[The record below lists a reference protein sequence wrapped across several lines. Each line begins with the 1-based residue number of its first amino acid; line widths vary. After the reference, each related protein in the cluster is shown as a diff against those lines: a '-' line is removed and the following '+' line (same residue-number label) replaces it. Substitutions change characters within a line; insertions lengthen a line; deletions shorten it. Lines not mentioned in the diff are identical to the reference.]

1 MAKIW
6 QISDGRSYVVNGDPG
21 TTITYTNSP
30 SNGTAAGK
38 PVTSIPTGATS
49 VTFPS
54 NGSEV
59 EISSDTATIDQV
71 FNAAAAGS
79 GSSSSGSGSAG
90 GVTFQIVTTLPSQG
104 AAGVIYLVKV
114 SETGDD
120 KFEEWI
126 WVDSAWESIGT
137 TAVDPTTYA
146 KLIGGNTFEGNQ
158 VINGDLT
165 VTGDVSGVTESN
177 YNVVETTETTITPT
191 GGTWVRYT
199 GTATSLTVVEPGWDG
214 EAEISYLET
223 TTPVDLQ
230 GVTWSPAKPI
240 LTGNGPFVYALVHSR
255 EGEILAGA
263 YGYSTPTAEAIQA
276 VAPIAWVENT
286 ATPLKTS
293 GSVAIGSGAKTVRN
307 NVAIGLG
314 AEAWDLANSIGY
326 GSFAGVAGQSFGNR
340 TNTGDR
346 GVAIGHYAKSG
357 SSSSAIGAQSES
369 DIYSVSLGACAKASK
384 STSVTIGAQFSE
396 TVNGQNVINYCT
408 TEGTGS
414 ITIGAGANTINTTT
428 TVNGVETTVESSN
441 SVTIGCKASNSGAD
455 SVVIGARAK
464 NSGSANVF
472 IGVYAQPDRD
482 GDVQITAVGRSA
494 HSYNYGT
501 AIGYAAR
508 GGSWGTAV
516 GYSASSGTDAVAA
529 GRAANATD
537 GGTAISASAKAKKN
551 RSIAVGINATADAA
565 YSIVIGS
572 DAAVFN
578 TGSTQSENTTVIGAG
593 TAASAPTALTFGAA
607 FSDTEG
613 SYTCTTEG
621 TGSITIGAGA
631 NTKNTTTTVDGVE
644 TTVESSNAIT
654 IGCKASNS
662 GADSV
667 VIGAQASNTGSGAV
681 LIGGKNVGNGSTIL
695 VGNNINANS
704 YNSVISLG
712 FGNIIGGSL
721 VVAIGRDIQYT
732 KQNAVCVGNYTSAA
746 TGSVALGDRAS
757 AYAAD
762 NTIAIGPSAKITNT
776 GNTPSTSTIVIGANA
791 TASAPNAVVM
801 GAGASATGDNSIVI
815 GASGAAVGGV
825 GVGALSNA
833 GQNAVAVGIE
843 AEAHLLSAAFGRK
856 AKAADSYATAVGSGA
871 TAVKYAVAAGHGAI
885 CSQQNTV
892 ALGSSAKAAANR
904 SIAIGTSATVSDL
917 GATVIRSTAEDG
929 TYTQLYF
936 SGANTPLANTYANGE
951 AIMGYVTSDSD
962 GNPLASGFKRLS
974 ALFDEGTMTQPA
986 TLDEN
991 GEWVM
996 PKVFHPSD
1004 LDLPIEEEPT
1014 EEPEDVTINIPEPTL
1029 PEPEPYTPL
1038 LVYPLVEPED
1048 VTTNIP
1054 EPEPYTPLP
1063 VYPIVEPEIPETTGE

>member
-79 GSSSSGSGSAG
+79 GSSSGGSGSAG

-199 GTATSLTVVEPGWDG
+199 GTETTLTVTEPGWDG

-240 LTGNGPFVYALVHSR
+240 LTGNGPFVYTLVHSR

-263 YGYSTPTAEAIQA
+263 YGYSVATAEAVQA
-276 VAPIAWVENT
+276 VVPIACGNYYGYAPS
-286 ATPLKTS
+286 AT
-293 GSVAIGSGAKTVRN
+293 GAYS
-307 NVAIGLG
+307 I
-314 AEAWDLANSIGY
+314 SIG
-326 GSFAGVAGQSFGNR
+326 G
-340 TNTGDR
+340 
-346 GVAIGHYAKSG
+346 YAKDNGWGRNVSIG
-357 SSSSAIGAQSES
+357 VGASS
-369 DIYSVSLGACAKASK
+369 LKPTC
-384 STSVTIGAQFSE
+384 VTIGAAFEDTDGSYKCQ
-396 TVNGQNVINYCT
+396 TQ
-408 TEGTGS
+408 GTGS
-414 ITIGAGANTINTTT
+414 ITIGAGANTLS
-428 TVNGVETTVESSN
+428 NGSTESSN
-441 SVTIGCKASNSGAD
+441 SV
-455 SVVIGARAK
+455 
-464 NSGSANVF
+464 
-472 IGVYAQPDRD
+472 
-482 GDVQITAVGRSA
+482 
-494 HSYNYGT
+494 
-501 AIGYAAR
+501 
-508 GGSWGTAV
+508 
-516 GYSASSGTDAVAA
+516 
-529 GRAANATD
+529 
-537 GGTAISASAKAKKN
+537 
-551 RSIAVGINATADAA
+551 
-565 YSIVIGS
+565 
-572 DAAVFN
+572 
-578 TGSTQSENTTVIGAG
+578 
-593 TAASAPTALTFGAA
+593 
-607 FSDTEG
+607 
-613 SYTCTTEG
+613 
-621 TGSITIGAGA
+621 
-631 NTKNTTTTVDGVE
+631 
-644 TTVESSNAIT
+644 T

-704 YNSVISLG
+704 YNSVISMG
-712 FGNIIGGSL
+712 VDNIIGGSL
-721 VVAIGRDIQYT
+721 VVAIGREIQYN
-732 KQNAVCVGNYTSAA
+732 KQGSTCVGHYSSAA
-746 TGSVALGDRAS
+746 QYSVAFGNRAN

-762 NTIAIGPSAKITNT
+762 YTVAVGSGATITNT
-776 GNTPSTSTIVIGANA
+776 GSTPSENTIVIGTNA

-801 GAGASATGDNSIVI
+801 GAGASATGENSIVI
-815 GASGAAVGGV
+815 GAGASGAAVGAI
-825 GVGALSNA
+825 GVGALSDVK
-833 GQNAVAVGIE
+833 QNAVAVGIE

-856 AKAADSYATAVGSGA
+856 AKATDSYATAVGSGA
-871 TAVKYAVAAGHGAI
+871 TAVKYAAAVGHGAL
-885 CSQQNTV
+885 CTQQNTV

-904 SIAIGTSATVSDL
+904 SIAIGASAAVSDL

-986 TLDEN
+986 TLDEF
-991 GEWVM
+991 GEWSM

-1014 EEPEDVTINIPEPTL
+1014 EEPEDVTVNIPEPT
-1029 PEPEPYTPL
+1029 
-1038 LVYPLVEPED
+1038 
-1048 VTTNIP
+1048 IP

-1063 VYPIVEPEIPETTGE
+1063 VYPIVTPEDVATNIPETEPYTPLPVYPIVEPEVPEIVEEPTE